1 MPEVSS
7 IVVSY
12 AGQIVP
18 LLPMPGQIGIGSPIG
33 QGNIFASGSGGQ
45 VASVG
50 YDRWLYV
57 NGQPVVVSPASQYG
71 LHENLAFTGVDWS
84 PNGRLLALRVDA
96 ADPNAFNGID
106 SGIWIYEPATGRS
119 WQVFRDTYAGQ
130 VAQLDEQRRAI
141 AVHWAPN
148 GTALVIQVETPLGLA
163 NVFMPVGHD
172 ANQVIDAIPYAD
184 ATWAPDSA
192 ALIVSG
198 ATWGGGTVVGRVVL
212 DATWTYTEYA
222 NQFSA
227 GLIMQAATPLINGQ
241 IAFFGSSGQ
250 GVIALYVMP
259 AFPGAQPQRVSG
271 FVNGL
276 IASVEWNAER
286 TSALVTVLSGE
297 SYRLWVVRIDGTMQD
312 VTPASGQPSAAHWR

>member
-18 LLPMPGQIGIGSPIG
+18 LLPMPGQISTGSPIG
-33 QGNIFASGSGGQ
+33 QGDIFASGSGGQ

-71 LHENLAFTGVDWS
+71 LHENLAFTGVEWS

-96 ADPNAFNGID
+96 ADPNAFNAID
-106 SGIWIYEPATGRS
+106 SGIWIYDPATGRS

-163 NVFMPVGHD
+163 NVFMPVDHD

-192 ALIVSG
+192 SLIVSG
-198 ATWGGGTVVGRVVL
+198 VKWSSGTVVGRVAL
-212 DATWTYTEYA
+212 DTNWTYTEYT
-222 NQFSA
+222 NQYST
-227 GLIMQAATPLINGQ
+227 GLIMQAATQLANEQ
-241 IAFFGSSGQ
+241 LAFFGSSGQ
-250 GVIALYVMP
+250 GAVALYVMS

-271 FVNGL
+271 FINGL
-276 IASVEWNAER
+276 IASVEWNSER
-286 TSALVTVLSGE
+286 SSALVTVLNGG
-297 SYRLWVVRIDGTMQD
+297 SYHLWVVRTDGTMQNI
-312 VTPASGQPSAAHWR
+312 TPAGGQPSAAHWR